1 MTNPIRS
8 ADRLFATNR
17 TATTEETSEIRA
29 RLTPS
34 SRNDATSRSDAP
46 PSEAPRSD
54 VSTRRDSGVE
64 SVSPR
69 VDGKGRWDRAEP
81 IDRRHDAQKRKL
93 LVAAA
98 ELLAEAGL
106 GALSVEAVTERAQVG
121 RRTFYVHF
129 EGRAQLLLALH
140 SELATPLF
148 ASFDEASRNEAS
160 SIAVVHRTF
169 EHLFD
174 YILQSPLRAQFVLV
188 DGPLLGERHAR
199 ITQGFFDALSSML
212 VVGSLREAPDAAIT
226 QHEAQMLVLGARG
239 AALAIAE
246 ARRVHEY
253 PALAA
258 DFRALLVR
266 VLARPKSA

>member
-1 MTNPIRS
+1 VTNPNRS

-17 TATTEETSEIRA
+17 PATTEETSEIRA
-29 RLTPS
+29 RLTPARADD
-34 SRNDATSRSDAP
+34 SRDATARSD
-46 PSEAPRSD
+46 S
-54 VSTRRDSGVE
+54 RDAT
-64 SVSPR
+64 PR

-148 ASFDEASRNEAS
+148 ASFDEASRHEKS
-160 SIAVVHRTF
+160 SIAVVHRTLD
-169 EHLFD
+169 HLLD

-199 ITQGFFDALSSML
+199 ITQGFFDALTSTL
-212 VVGSLREAPDAAIT
+212 VVGSLREAPEAALS
-226 QHEAQMLVLGARG
+226 QHEAQVLVLGARS

-246 ARRVHEY
+246 GRRQSEY
-253 PALAA
+253 PALAS
-258 DFRALLVR
+258 DFRSL
-266 VLARPKSA
+266 LARLLAQPKRA

>member
-34 SRNDATSRSDAP
+34 SRDDATSRTDAP
-46 PSEAPRSD
+46 ASDSSRSD
-54 VSTRRDSGVE
+54 SRDGAT
-64 SVSPR
+64 R

-148 ASFDEASRNEAS
+148 ASFDEASRNETS

-212 VVGSLREAPDAAIT
+212 VVGSLREAPEAAIS
-226 QHEAQMLVLGARG
+226 QHEAQILVLGARG
-239 AALAIAE
+239 AALAIADG
-246 ARRVHEY
+246 RRSNEY
-253 PALAA
+253 PSLAS
-258 DFRALLVR
+258 DFRALLTR
-266 VLARPKSA
+266 VLARPMTA